1 MDKTHIPKVTIGL
14 PVYNGE
20 LSLSQSIDSVLKQ
33 SFTDFELI
41 ISDNASTDST
51 IKICEKYLNK
61 DSRITLVKQN
71 KNIGP
76 LWNFYSVLEKA
87 RGGYFVW
94 LADDD
99 YWHPDFL
106 LENVSVLDNHKNVVC
121 SIGKVKT
128 FDKLPKNEIKEESVK
143 YPKLAENYVMNRR
156 DQMIS
161 VTFPVFGSH
170 SKKIRQFLKNTGSNS
185 RFYGLYRKE
194 ILQKC
199 FIKNDFIAVVNAI
212 FLNLLKYGDLYE
224 VDKILLYR
232 FNQGSSTTGI
242 INQSRLYNKIPLGTI
257 FPYISFNSWCLKNIG
272 LKNVLRNLDIFA
284 RMNVGG
290 FLFFG
295 IDLILKIRNR
305 FL

>member
-51 IKICEKYLNK
+51 LKICEKYLNK

-76 LWNFYSVLEKA
+76 LWNFYFILEKA
-87 RGGYFVW
+87 RGNYFVW

-121 SIGKVKT
+121 SIGKINP
-128 FDKLPKNEIKEESVK
+128 FDKLPKNGIKEESVK

-156 DQMIS
+156 NQMIS
-161 VTFPVFGSH
+161 VTFPVSGSY
-170 SKKIRQFLKNTGSNS
+170 SKKIRQFLKNTGATS

-199 FIKNDFIAVVNAI
+199 FIKSDFVAVVNAI

-272 LKNVLRNLDIFA
+272 AKNILKNLDIFI
-284 RMNVGG
+284 RLNLGG
-290 FLFFG
+290 VFF
-295 IDLILKIRNR
+295 IIVDLLLKLRK
-305 FL
+305 

>member
-51 IKICEKYLNK
+51 AEICKNFTQLDNRVVFIRHEKN
-61 DSRITLVKQN
+61 R
-71 KNIGP
+71 GP
-76 LWNFYSVLEKA
+76 YWNFNFLLEKA
-87 RGGYFVW
+87 RGMYFVW

-106 LENVSVLDNHKNVVC
+106 LENVNVLDNHKNIVC
-121 SIGKVKT
+121 SIGKVET
-128 FDKLPKNEIKEESVK
+128 FDKLQENGIKEKSVK
-143 YPKLAENYVMNRR
+143 YPKLIENYVISRR
-156 DQMIS
+156 NQMIS
-161 VTFPVFGSH
+161 VTYPVSGSY
-170 SKKIRQFLKNTGSNS
+170 SKKVRQFLKNPGSNS

-199 FIKNDFIAVVNAI
+199 FIKRPFIAVENVI

-232 FNQGSSTTGI
+232 FNQGLSTIGI
-242 INQSRLYNKIPLGTI
+242 ISLSRLINKTLLKTI
-257 FPYISFNSWCLKNIG
+257 FPYIPFNSWCLKNIG
-272 LKNVLRNLDIFA
+272 AKNILKNLDIFI
-284 RMNVGG
+284 RLNLGG
-290 FLFFG
+290 VFF
-295 IDLILKIRNR
+295 IIVDLLLKLRK
-305 FL
+305 

>member
-1 MDKTHIPKVTIGL
+1 MKDNNSPKVSVGI

-20 LSLSQSIDSVLKQ
+20 TMLKQAIDSVLKQ

-51 IKICEKYLNK
+51 PEICKNFTQLDNRVVFIRHEKN
-61 DSRITLVKQN
+61 R
-71 KNIGP
+71 GP
-76 LWNFYSVLEKA
+76 YWNFNFLLEKA
-87 RGGYFVW
+87 RGMYFVW

-106 LENVSVLDNHKNVVC
+106 LENVNVLDNHKNIVC
-121 SIGKVKT
+121 SIGKVET

-272 LKNVLRNLDIFA
+272 LKNVLRNLDIFT
-284 RMNVGG
+284 RLNLGG
-290 FLFFG
+290 VFFV
-295 IDLILKIRNR
+295 IVDLLLK
-305 FL
+305 LKK

>member
-76 LWNFYSVLEKA
+76 LWNFYFILEKA
-87 RGGYFVW
+87 RGNYFVW

-121 SIGKVKT
+121 SIGKINP

-161 VTFPVFGSH
+161 VTFPVSGSY

-199 FIKNDFIAVVNAI
+199 FIKSDFVAVVNAI
-212 FLNLLKYGDLYE
+212 FLNLLKYGELYE

>member
-87 RGGYFVW
+87 RGDYFVW

-272 LKNVLRNLDIFA
+272 LKNVLRNLDIFT
-284 RMNVGG
+284 RLNLGG
-290 FLFFG
+290 VFFV
-295 IDLILKIRNR
+295 IVDLLLK
-305 FL
+305 LKK

>member
-20 LSLSQSIDSVLKQ
+20 LSLSRSIDSVLKQ

-51 IKICEKYLNK
+51 LKICEKYLNK

-71 KNIGP
+71 KNIGGMENCYF
-76 LWNFYSVLEKA
+76 LLEKA
-87 RGGYFVW
+87 RGDYFVW

-128 FDKLPKNEIKEESVK
+128 FDKLPKNGIKEESVK

-161 VTFPVFGSH
+161 VTFPVSGSY
-170 SKKIRQFLKNTGSNS
+170 SKKIRQFLKNTGATS

-199 FIKNDFIAVVNAI
+199 FIKSDFVAVVNAI
-212 FLNLLKYGDLYE
+212 FLNLLKYGELYE

-284 RMNVGG
+284 RMNAGG
-290 FLFFG
+290 FLFLG

>member
-76 LWNFYSVLEKA
+76 LWNFYFILEKA
-87 RGGYFVW
+87 RGNYFVW

-121 SIGKVKT
+121 SIGKINP
-128 FDKLPKNEIKEESVK
+128 FDKLPKNGIKEESVK

-156 DQMIS
+156 NQMIS
-161 VTFPVFGSH
+161 VTFPVSGSY
-170 SKKIRQFLKNTGSNS
+170 SKKIRQFLKNTGATS

-305 FL
+305 F

>member
-51 IKICEKYLNK
+51 PEICKNFTQLDNRVVFIRHEKN
-61 DSRITLVKQN
+61 R
-71 KNIGP
+71 GP
-76 LWNFYSVLEKA
+76 YWNFNFLLEKA
-87 RGGYFVW
+87 NGMYFVW

-106 LENVSVLDNHKNVVC
+106 LENVNALDNHKNVVC

-128 FDKLPKNEIKEESVK
+128 FHKLQENEIEGESIK
-143 YPKLAENYVMNRR
+143 YPKLIENYVISRR
-156 DQMIS
+156 NQMIS
-161 VTFPVFGSH
+161 VTYPVSGSY
-170 SKKIRQFLKNTGSNS
+170 SKKVRQFLKNTGSNS

-199 FIKNDFIAVVNAI
+199 FIKRPFIAVENAI
-212 FLNLLKYGDLYE
+212 FLNLLSHGDLYE
-224 VDKILLYR
+224 VNKVLLYR
-232 FNQGSSTTGI
+232 FNQGLSTMGI
-242 INQSRLYNKIPLGTI
+242 ISLSRLINKTLLKTI
-257 FPYISFNSWCLKNIG
+257 FPYIPFNSWCLKNIG
-272 LKNVLRNLDIFA
+272 AKNILKNLDIFI
-284 RMNVGG
+284 RLNLGG
-290 FLFFG
+290 VFF
-295 IDLILKIRNR
+295 IIVDLLLKLRK
-305 FL
+305 

>member
-1 MDKTHIPKVTIGL
+1 
-14 PVYNGE
+14 
-20 LSLSQSIDSVLKQ
+20 
-33 SFTDFELI
+33 
-41 ISDNASTDST
+41 
-51 IKICEKYLNK
+51 
-61 DSRITLVKQN
+61 
-71 KNIGP
+71 
-76 LWNFYSVLEKA
+76 
-87 RGGYFVW
+87 
-94 LADDD
+94 
-99 YWHPDFL
+99 
-106 LENVSVLDNHKNVVC
+106 
-121 SIGKVKT
+121 
-128 FDKLPKNEIKEESVK
+128 
-143 YPKLAENYVMNRR
+143 MNRR
-156 DQMIS
+156 NQMIS
-161 VTFPVFGSH
+161 VTFPVSGSY
-170 SKKIRQFLKNTGSNS
+170 SKKIRQFLKNTGATS

-199 FIKNDFIAVVNAI
+199 FIKSDFVAVVNAI

-305 FL
+305 FYKY

>member
-51 IKICEKYLNK
+51 LKICEKYLNK

-76 LWNFYSVLEKA
+76 LWNFYFILEKA
-87 RGGYFVW
+87 RGNYFVW

-121 SIGKVKT
+121 SIGKINP
-128 FDKLPKNEIKEESVK
+128 FDKLPKNGIKEESVK

-156 DQMIS
+156 NQMIS
-161 VTFPVFGSH
+161 VTFQVSGSY

-199 FIKNDFIAVVNAI
+199 FLKNVFVAVVNAI

-284 RMNVGG
+284 RMNAGG
-290 FLFFG
+290 FLFLG

>member
-51 IKICEKYLNK
+51 LKICEKYLNK

-76 LWNFYSVLEKA
+76 LWNFYFILEKA
-87 RGGYFVW
+87 RGNYFVW
-94 LADDD
+94 LADED

-121 SIGKVKT
+121 SIGKINP
-128 FDKLPKNEIKEESVK
+128 FDKLPKNGIKEESVK

-156 DQMIS
+156 NQMIS
-161 VTFPVFGSH
+161 VTFPVSGSY
-170 SKKIRQFLKNTGSNS
+170 SKKIRQFLKNTGATS

-199 FIKNDFIAVVNAI
+199 FIKSDFVAVVNAI

-284 RMNVGG
+284 RMNAGG
-290 FLFFG
+290 FLFLG

>member
-199 FIKNDFIAVVNAI
+199 FIKT
-212 FLNLLKYGDLYE
+212 
-224 VDKILLYR
+224 KI
-232 FNQGSSTTGI
+232 Q
-242 INQSRLYNKIPLGTI
+242 
-257 FPYISFNSWCLKNIG
+257 IG
-272 LKNVLRNLDIFA
+272 LI
-284 RMNVGG
+284 
-290 FLFFG
+290 
-295 IDLILKIRNR
+295 
-305 FL
+305 